1 MLQLLSVCAGALTL
15 LTVFAG
21 ALSPYQRLQSFTG
34 SGLNLASGGTLKSD
48 RHSEAESLTML
59 LSRVAL
65 GKTVKGSSDLR
76 RPPDG
81 FDACFHSHR
90 GRTEI
95 FCVYDNAQAYPE
107 YIVTY
112 NGARNAAG

>member
-1 MLQLLSVCAGALTL
+1 M
-15 LTVFAG
+15 
-21 ALSPYQRLQSFTG
+21 LSPSQQFQPFTG
-34 SGLNLASGGTLKSD
+34 SGLNLASGGTLTSD
-48 RHSEAESLTML
+48 RHPEAESLTML

-90 GRTEI
+90 GCTEI

-107 YIVTY
+107 YIITY
-112 NGARNAAG
+112 TKGR

>member
-1 MLQLLSVCAGALTL
+1 VPTPFQNLQ
-15 LTVFAG
+15 
-21 ALSPYQRLQSFTG
+21 G
-34 SGLNLASGGTLKSD
+34 SIGSWLGRTSGGTHTSD

-65 GKTVKGSSDLR
+65 GRTVKGSSDLR

-81 FDACFHSHR
+81 FDACFHNYR

-107 YIVTY
+107 YIITY
-112 NGARNAAG
+112 NGACNATG

>member
-15 LTVFAG
+15 LSVFAG
-21 ALSPYQRLQSFTG
+21 MLSPFQRLKPFVG
-34 SGLNLASGGTLKSD
+34 SGPNLATGGTHISD

-81 FDACFHSHR
+81 FDACFHGHR
-90 GRTEI
+90 GHTEI

>member
-1 MLQLLSVCAGALTL
+1 MQQL
-15 LTVFAG
+15 LTVCAG
-21 ALSPYQRLQSFTG
+21 ALSPYQHLHSLTG
-34 SGLNLASGGTLKSD
+34 SRLGLVSGGTFTSD

-81 FDACFHSHR
+81 FDACFHDHR

-112 NGARNAAG
+112 NGAHSAAG